1 MKKILLTILCT
12 LFIITISG
20 CGDKV
25 ISKENGVTMT
35 LTDEWKEVITY
46 NGTIPSMTF
55 EFTGA
60 FNVYETSSEIG
71 YIFTKNDNYLLSDA
85 FSNHF
90 NMKIKN
96 NYIVTSKVFQEL
108 DAEAA
113 LFGDKELLV
122 DEGTQSYEYTIVAWD
137 EQGTRYS
144 YMYRSFQS
152 HGKVYYAYTY
162 HSGITMNIEVP
173 LIVQKKDGVQRV
185 YMISLPYDTIYKV
198 NVNTKSK
205 SLLNKEEYLKEDYH
219 TFNYPKYLSES
230 TDKAQGVR
238 DWYIRYCNGR
248 YEEDSFVFTYIG
260 IDYIVEFTDTTFKI
274 TVK

>member
-1 MKKILLTILCT
+1 MKKILLTILLT

-108 DAEAA
+108 DANFWIYLVLSIATFLCSVV
-113 LFGDKELLV
+113 LFSSKEENKPSNILPNGEWICA
-122 DEGTQSYEYTIVAWD
+122 DCGKANPK
-137 EQGTRYS
+137 
-144 YMYRSFQS
+144 YMYLCPC
-152 HGKVYYAYTY
+152 G
-162 HSGITMNIEVP
+162 GN
-173 LIVQKKDGVQRV
+173 KDR
-185 YMISLPYDTIYKV
+185 
-198 NVNTKSK
+198 
-205 SLLNKEEYLKEDYH
+205 
-219 TFNYPKYLSES
+219 
-230 TDKAQGVR
+230 KATS
-238 DWYIRYCNGR
+238 DM
-248 YEEDSFVFTYIG
+248 
-260 IDYIVEFTDTTFKI
+260 K
-274 TVK
+274 